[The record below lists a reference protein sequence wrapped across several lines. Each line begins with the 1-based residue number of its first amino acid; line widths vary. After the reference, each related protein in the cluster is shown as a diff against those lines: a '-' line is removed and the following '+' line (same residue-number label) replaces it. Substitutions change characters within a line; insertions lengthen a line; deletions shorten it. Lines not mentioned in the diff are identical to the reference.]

1 MSGRTRP
8 RAAAQ
13 AHEHSQEHEHDGHGT
28 ARRTL
33 AQVYLIVGGLV
44 VLAVSQSWLVQR
56 LDSPALA
63 TWSTIFVAIVV
74 QSIPFLVGGVILAA
88 IIATLLS
95 ERALRTMVPA
105 NPALGVPVAGLAGVA
120 LPGCE
125 CASVPVASSL
135 IGRGVAPAVALTFLL
150 AAPAVNPVVL
160 VSTAVAFPGQPEIV
174 LARFLASLL
183 TATAVGWL
191 WLRYAGRVPML
202 HRRPVHDHGTGTVR
216 AFAASIRHDF
226 IHAGGFLVLGA
237 MIAAAINTFVPR
249 EIIDSVA
256 GSALLAVVTLA
267 AFAFVVALCSE
278 ADAFVA
284 ASLNAFSDTAKLVF
298 MVVGPA
304 MDVKLA
310 SMESGQ
316 FGGAFAARFVP
327 LVIVVAVLSA
337 CGVGWWLL

>member
-1 MSGRTRP
+1 MSGTTKQDAPPAAPGRT
-8 RAAAQ
+8 
-13 AHEHSQEHEHDGHGT
+13 
-28 ARRTL
+28 
-33 AQVYLIVGGLV
+33 VGGLPLQVYV
-44 VLAVSQSWLVQR
+44 VFGVLGALVVSQQWLVPR

-74 QSIPFLVGGVILAA
+74 QSIPFLVGGVLLAGV
-88 IIATLLS
+88 IATLLS
-95 ERALRTMVPA
+95 EKALRRLVPA
-105 NPALGVPVAGLAGVA
+105 NPTLGVPVAGLAGVA

-125 CASVPVASSL
+125 CASVPVAGSL
-135 IGRGVAPAVALTFLL
+135 MRRGVAPAVALTFLL

-160 VSTAVAFPGQPEIV
+160 VSTAVAFPDRPEVV
-174 LARFLASLL
+174 LARFLASLV
-183 TATAVGWL
+183 TAVAVGWL
-191 WLRYAGRVPML
+191 WLRFAGRVPIL
-202 HRRPVHDHGTGTVR
+202 HRQRGHDHGEGAAQ
-216 AFAASIRHDF
+216 AFLGSVRHDF
-226 IHAGGFLVLGA
+226 IHAAGFLVLGA

-256 GSALLAVVTLA
+256 GNVFLAVGSMA
-267 AFAFVVALCSE
+267 IFAFVVALCSE

-284 ASLNAFSDTAKLVF
+284 ASLSAFSDTAKLVF

-316 FGGAFAARFVP
+316 FGGAFALRFVP

-337 CGVGWWLL
+337 CGMGWWLL

>member
-1 MSGRTRP
+1 MTRTAHQDPPALERERRP
-8 RAAAQ
+8 HAAPV
-13 AHEHSQEHEHDGHGT
+13 
-28 ARRTL
+28 
-33 AQVYLIVGGLV
+33 QVYVV
-44 VLAVSQSWLVQR
+44 FAVLAVLVASQQWLVDR
-56 LDSPALA
+56 LDHPAVA

-74 QSIPFLVGGVILAA
+74 QSIPFLVGGVLLAA
-88 IIATLLS
+88 IISTLLS
-95 ERALRTMVPA
+95 ERALRRLVPA

-135 IGRGVAPAVALTFLL
+135 MRRGVAPSVALTFLL

-160 VSTAVAFPGQPEIV
+160 VSTAVAFPGRPEVV
-174 LARFLASLL
+174 LARFLASLV
-183 TATAVGWL
+183 TAVAVGWL
-191 WLRYAGRVPML
+191 WLRFAGRVPLL
-202 HRRPVHDHGTGTVR
+202 HRQRAHDHPDGTAY
-216 AFAASIRHDF
+216 AFVDSVRHDF
-226 IHAGGFLVLGA
+226 IHAAGFLVLGA
-237 MIAAAINTFVPR
+237 MIAAGINTFVPR
-249 EIIDSVA
+249 EIIESVA
-256 GSALLAVVTLA
+256 GNAVLAVVTLA

-284 ASLNAFSDTAKLVF
+284 ASLSAFSDTAKLVF

-316 FGGAFAARFVP
+316 FGGAFALRFVP
-327 LVIVVAVLSA
+327 LVLVVAVLSA

>member
-1 MSGRTRP
+1 MSGSTKQDAPPAAPGRTVGELP
-8 RAAAQ
+8 
-13 AHEHSQEHEHDGHGT
+13 
-28 ARRTL
+28 L
-33 AQVYLIVGGLV
+33 QVYVVFGALGALV
-44 VLAVSQSWLVQR
+44 VSQQWLVPR

-74 QSIPFLVGGVILAA
+74 QSIPFLVGGVLLAGV
-88 IIATLLS
+88 IATLLS
-95 ERALRTMVPA
+95 EKALRRLVPA
-105 NPALGVPVAGLAGVA
+105 NPTLGVPVAGLAGVA

-125 CASVPVASSL
+125 CASVPVAGSL
-135 IGRGVAPAVALTFLL
+135 MRRGVAPAVALTFLL

-160 VSTAVAFPGQPEIV
+160 VSTAVAFPDRPEVV
-174 LARFLASLL
+174 LARFLASLV
-183 TATAVGWL
+183 TAVAVGWL
-191 WLRYAGRVPML
+191 WLRFAGRVPIL
-202 HRRPVHDHGTGTVR
+202 QRQRGHDHGEGAAQ
-216 AFAASIRHDF
+216 AFLGSVRHDF
-226 IHAGGFLVLGA
+226 IHAAGFLVLGA

-256 GSALLAVVTLA
+256 GNVFLAVGSMA
-267 AFAFVVALCSE
+267 IFAFVVALCSE

-284 ASLNAFSDTAKLVF
+284 ASLSAFSDTAKLVF

-316 FGGAFAARFVP
+316 FGGPFALRFVP

-337 CGVGWWLL
+337 CGMGWWLL

>member
-1 MSGRTRP
+1 MSGSTQQDARP
-8 RAAAQ
+8 SAPGRN
-13 AHEHSQEHEHDGHGT
+13 
-28 ARRTL
+28 
-33 AQVYLIVGGLV
+33 VGGLPLQVYV
-44 VLAVSQSWLVQR
+44 VFGALGALVVSQQWLVPR

-74 QSIPFLVGGVILAA
+74 QSIPFLVGGVLLAGV
-88 IIATLLS
+88 IATLLS
-95 ERALRTMVPA
+95 EKALRKLVPA
-105 NPALGVPVAGLAGVA
+105 NPTLGVPVAGLAGVA

-125 CASVPVASSL
+125 CASVPVAGSL
-135 IGRGVAPAVALTFLL
+135 MRRGVAPAVALTFLL

-160 VSTAVAFPGQPEIV
+160 VSTAVAFPDRPEVV
-174 LARFLASLL
+174 LARFLASLV
-183 TATAVGWL
+183 TAVAVGWL
-191 WLRYAGRVPML
+191 WLRFAGRVPIL
-202 HRRPVHDHGTGTVR
+202 HRQRGHDHGEGAAQ
-216 AFAASIRHDF
+216 AFLGSVRHDF
-226 IHAGGFLVLGA
+226 IHAAGFLVLGA

-256 GSALLAVVTLA
+256 GNVFLAVGSMAV
-267 AFAFVVALCSE
+267 FAFVVALCSE

-284 ASLNAFSDTAKLVF
+284 ASLSAFSDTAKLVF

-316 FGGAFAARFVP
+316 FGGAFALRFVP

-337 CGVGWWLL
+337 CGMGWWLL

>member
-1 MSGRTRP
+1 MTRTAHPQPHPTQERERR
-8 RAAAQ
+8 RAAAPV
-13 AHEHSQEHEHDGHGT
+13 
-28 ARRTL
+28 
-33 AQVYLIVGGLV
+33 QVYVV
-44 VLAVSQSWLVQR
+44 FAVLAALVASQQWLVDR
-56 LDSPALA
+56 LDHPAVA

-74 QSIPFLVGGVILAA
+74 QSIPFLVGGVLLAA
-88 IIATLLS
+88 IISTLLS
-95 ERALRTMVPA
+95 ERALRRLVPA

-135 IGRGVAPAVALTFLL
+135 MRRGVAPSVALTFLL

-160 VSTAVAFPGQPEIV
+160 VSTAVAFPGRPEVV
-174 LARFLASLL
+174 LARFLASLV
-183 TATAVGWL
+183 TAVAVGWL
-191 WLRYAGRVPML
+191 WLRFAGRVPLL
-202 HRRPVHDHGTGTVR
+202 HRQRSHDHPDGTAQ
-216 AFAASIRHDF
+216 AFVDSVRHDF
-226 IHAGGFLVLGA
+226 IHAAGFLVLGA

-249 EIIDSVA
+249 EIIESVA
-256 GSALLAVVTLA
+256 GNAVLAVLTLA
-267 AFAFVVALCSE
+267 VFAFVVALCSE

-284 ASLNAFSDTAKLVF
+284 ASLSAFSDTAKLVF

-316 FGGAFAARFVP
+316 FGGAFALRFVP
-327 LVIVVAVLSA
+327 LVLVVAVLSA